1 MNWLKFLVGFS
12 ALIIAGCAAFFSVT
26 GLGVLFSGASTAVM
40 VMAGSL
46 EFAKLVAATYLK
58 QMWDEIKG
66 FNKWYLTIAV
76 GILMMIT
83 SAGIFGYLSN
93 AFQAQSLQLQQV
105 DREVLVFSTKIEQN
119 NSQITQLNTQLGQL
133 SSTQNTILDKG
144 TVNSRLLRSI
154 DNKDRQVATVNKKIS
169 ALQDEN
175 AKNNEK
181 INEIKIK
188 NLDLEKEVGGFRFI
202 AEAFGIELKNVV
214 KFFIFLIVIV
224 FDPLAI
230 ALIIAFNGL
239 IGKKKEK
246 TKHFPGPIALGQQ
259 AEANDYEAGMT
270 DDELNGLDDLMEE
283 NYKNYQIYGDN
294 GKNSTKES
302 IFSDI
307 VEKNPILASET
318 DADVFSEAIEN
329 PPAPSEELIK
339 AAEKYK
345 EQLLQNE
352 DIKKKE
358 IDSATTNVEES
369 EVTLTDEEKKALE
382 PEITDE
388 ILMNLQTDYS
398 KRPID
403 YDGDGSIDGYDTD
416 GDGIIDIVRAEHPSR
431 ASAIKNMLP
440 YYAKAT
446 FNWDDRKN
454 WINDQNAVNYWIKNI
469 KPSQYPTDFSGKS
482 Y

>member
-105 DREVLVFSTKIEQN
+105 DREVLVYSTKIEQN
-119 NSQITQLNTQLGQL
+119 TAQINQLNTQLGQL
-133 SSTQNTILDKG
+133 SSTQNAILDKG
-144 TVNSRLLRSI
+144 KVNNRLLRSI
-154 DNKDRQVATVNKKIS
+154 DNKDKQTATINGKIS
-169 ALQDEN
+169 TLQDEN
-175 AKNNEK
+175 AKNNDK

-188 NLDLEKEVGGFRFI
+188 NLGLEKEVGGFRFI
-202 AEAFGIELKNVV
+202 AEAFGVELKNVV

-246 TKHFPGPIALGQQ
+246 TY
-259 AEANDYEAGMT
+259 D
-270 DDELNGLDDLMEE
+270 LDDLME
-283 NYKNYQIYGDN
+283 KNYQIYGDN
-294 GKNSTKES
+294 GKNSSKDS
-302 IFSDI
+302 VFSDI
-307 VEKNPILASET
+307 VEETPILASEK
-318 DADVFSEAIEN
+318 DAEVFVDTIN
-329 PPAPSEELIK
+329 TPPAPNEALKE
-339 AAEKYK
+339 AAEQYNDEVLQK
-345 EQLLQNE
+345 EM
-352 DIKKKE
+352 
-358 IDSATTNVEES
+358 EE
-369 EVTLTDEEKKALE
+369 EFATLTDEEKAALE

-388 ILMNLQTDYS
+388 ILLALQPDYS
-398 KRPID
+398 ARGID
-403 YDGDGSIDGYDTD
+403 LDGDGSIDGYDLD
-416 GDGIIDIVRAEHPSR
+416 GDGMIDRVTAHPNRAQVM
-431 ASAIKNMLP
+431 AGMKP
-440 YYAKAT
+440 YYAKHDFDWT
-446 FNWDDRKN
+446 DRKN
-454 WINDQNAVNYWIKNI
+454 WINDQNAVNFWIKNI

>member
-58 QMWDEIKG
+58 QMWDDITG

-76 GILMMIT
+76 GILMIIT

-93 AFQAQSLQLQQV
+93 AFQQQNLKLGQIEREISVFQTQITTNESEINRFTAQITNLQQI
-105 DREVLVFSTKIEQN
+105 R
-119 NSQITQLNTQLGQL
+119 NSQEANISKIIERNG
-133 SSTQNTILDKG
+133 ST
-144 TVNSRLLRSI
+144 SRLSTMVRNA
-154 DNKDRQVATVNKKIS
+154 DKEIS
-169 ALQDEN
+169 AISVKINTLTE
-175 AKNNEK
+175 KNNKNYEE
-181 INEIKIK
+181 INKIK
-188 NLDLEKEVGGFRFI
+188 NNNIETEREVGGFRFI
-202 AEAFGIELKNVV
+202 AEAFNIELKNVV
-214 KFFIFLIVIV
+214 KFFIFLIVLV

-239 IGKKKEK
+239 IGKKKEN
-246 TKHFPGPIALGQQ
+246 TPNY
-259 AEANDYEAGMT
+259 ND
-270 DDELNGLDDLMEE
+270 LDDLME
-283 NYKNYQIYGDN
+283 KNYQMYEYN
-294 GKNSTKES
+294 GKYSPKER

-307 VEKNPILASET
+307 VEKNPILVSEN
-318 DADVFSEAIEN
+318 DAEVFFNAINN
-329 PPAPSEELIK
+329 PSAPSEELIK
-339 AAEKYK
+339 VAEKYK
-345 EQLLQNE
+345 EQLLQQE

-369 EVTLTDEEKKALE
+369 EVTLSDEEKKALE
-382 PEITDE
+382 PEISDE

-398 KRPID
+398 KRAID
-403 YDGDGSIDGYDTD
+403 YDNDGTIDGYDTN
-416 GDGIIDIVRAEHPSR
+416 GDGIIDIVRAEHPNR

-440 YYAKAT
+440 YYAKQS

-469 KPSQYPTDFSGKS
+469 KPSQYPTDFSSKS

>member
-58 QMWDEIKG
+58 QTWDEIKG
-66 FNKWYLTIAV
+66 FNKWYLTISV

-105 DREVLVFSTKIEQN
+105 DREVLVYTTKIEQN
-119 NSQITQLNTQLGQL
+119 TAQITQLNTQLGQL
-133 SSTQNTILDKG
+133 SSTQSTILEKG
-144 TVNSRLLRSI
+144 KVNSRLLRSI
-154 DNKDRQVATVNKKIS
+154 DNKDKQVTTINKKI
-169 ALQDEN
+169 ADLQDQN
-175 AKNNEK
+175 AKNNDK
-181 INEIKIK
+181 INEIKIA

-239 IGKKKEK
+239 ISKKKEK
-246 TKHFPGPIALGQQ
+246 KYDLS
-259 AEANDYEAGMT
+259 D
-270 DDELNGLDDLMEE
+270 LDDLME
-283 NYKNYQIYGDN
+283 KNYQIYGDS
-294 GKNSTKES
+294 GKNSSKES
-302 IFSDI
+302 VFSDI
-307 VEKNPILASET
+307 VEENPILASER
-318 DADVFSEAIEN
+318 DSEVFFNTIDN
-329 PPAPSEELIK
+329 PPAPNQALVEAVEQYQAKAEE
-339 AAEKYK
+339 
-345 EQLLQNE
+345 
-352 DIKKKE
+352 KKKE
-358 IDSATTNVEES
+358 TDSDSTNVE
-369 EVTLTDEEKKALE
+369 EVTLTDEDKKALE

-398 KRPID
+398 KRAID
-403 YDGDGSIDGYDTD
+403 YDGDGNVDGYDTD

-431 ASAIKNMLP
+431 AAAIKNMLP
-440 YYAKAT
+440 YYAKDN

>member
-58 QMWDEIKG
+58 QTWDEIKG
-66 FNKWYLTIAV
+66 FNKWYLTISV

-105 DREVLVFSTKIEQN
+105 DREVLVYTTKIEQN
-119 NSQITQLNTQLGQL
+119 TAQITQLNTQLGQL
-133 SSTQNTILDKG
+133 SSTQSTILEKG
-144 TVNSRLLRSI
+144 KVNSRLLRSI
-154 DNKDRQVATVNKKIS
+154 DSKDRQVSQINKKI
-169 ALQDEN
+169 ADLQDQN
-175 AKNNEK
+175 AKNNDK
-181 INEIKIK
+181 INEIKIA

-202 AEAFGIELKNVV
+202 AEAFGMELKNVV

-239 IGKKKEK
+239 IGKKKDILKKNHQINEDSGK
-246 TKHFPGPIALGQQ
+246 NSPNLS
-259 AEANDYEAGMT
+259 N
-270 DDELNGLDDLMEE
+270 LDDLMEE
-283 NYKNYQIYGDN
+283 NYKNYEVYGDR
-294 GKNSTKES
+294 TE
-302 IFSDI
+302 
-307 VEKNPILASET
+307 ETPIIASENDSKVFF
-318 DADVFSEAIEN
+318 DAIDTPS
-329 PPAPSEELIK
+329 APSEELIK
-339 AAEKYK
+339 AAEKYREK
-345 EQLLQNE
+345 LLQNE

-358 IDSATTNVEES
+358 IDSDTTIVEED
-369 EVTLTDEEKKALE
+369 EVILTDEDKKALE

-388 ILMNLQTDYS
+388 ILMNLKTDYS
-398 KRPID
+398 KRAID
-403 YDGDGSIDGYDTD
+403 YDGDGTVDGYDTD

-431 ASAIKNMLP
+431 AAAIKNMLP
-440 YYAKAT
+440 YYAKAG

>member
-58 QMWDEIKG
+58 QMWDEVKG

-144 TVNSRLLRSI
+144 KINNRLLRSI
-154 DNKDRQVATVNKKIS
+154 DNKDKQVATINKKIS
-169 ALQDEN
+169 TLQDEN
-175 AKNNEK
+175 AKNTEK

-246 TKHFPGPIALGQQ
+246 TY
-259 AEANDYEAGMT
+259 D
-270 DDELNGLDDLMEE
+270 LDDLME
-283 NYKNYQIYGDN
+283 KNYQIYGDS
-294 GKNSTKES
+294 GKNSSKES

-307 VEKNPILASET
+307 VEENPILASEK
-318 DADVFSEAIEN
+318 DVDVFVDTINN
-329 PPAPSEELIK
+329 PPAPNEALVEAVEQYEE
-339 AAEKYK
+339 
-345 EQLLQNE
+345 
-352 DIKKKE
+352 KKKE
-358 IDSATTNVEES
+358 TNSDSTNVE
-369 EVTLTDEEKKALE
+369 EVTLTDEDKKALE
-382 PEITDE
+382 PEIQDD
-388 ILMNLQTDYS
+388 ILSSLQADYS
-398 KRPID
+398 KRAID
-403 YDGDGSIDGYDTD
+403 ISGDGVIDGWDTD
-416 GDGIIDIVRAEHPSR
+416 GDGLINEMRFRSTAKSLPPDER
-431 ASAIKNMLP
+431 LP
-440 YYAKAT
+440 YYAKPN
-446 FNWDDRKN
+446 FNWNDRKH
-454 WINDQNAVNYWIKNI
+454 WINDQNAVNYWIKYI
-469 KPSQYPTDFSGKS
+469 KSNQYPTDFSGKS

>member
-1 MNWLKFLVGFS
+1 MNWLKFLVGVS

-58 QMWDEIKG
+58 QMWDDITG

-76 GILMMIT
+76 GILMVIT

-93 AFQAQSLQLQQV
+93 AFQQQNLKLGQIEREISVFQTEITTNESEINRFTTQITNLQQI
-105 DREVLVFSTKIEQN
+105 R
-119 NSQITQLNTQLGQL
+119 NSQEANISKIIERNG
-133 SSTQNTILDKG
+133 ST
-144 TVNSRLLRSI
+144 SRLSTMVRNA
-154 DNKDRQVATVNKKIS
+154 DKEIS
-169 ALQDEN
+169 AISVKINTLTE
-175 AKNNEK
+175 KNNKNYEE
-181 INEIKIK
+181 INKIK
-188 NLDLEKEVGGFRFI
+188 NNNIETEREVGGFRFI
-202 AEAFGIELKNVV
+202 AEAFGMELKNVV

-239 IGKKKEK
+239 IGKKKENI
-246 TKHFPGPIALGQQ
+246 PNY
-259 AEANDYEAGMT
+259 ND
-270 DDELNGLDDLMEE
+270 LDDLME
-283 NYKNYQIYGDN
+283 KNYQMYEYN
-294 GKNSTKES
+294 GKYSPKER

-318 DADVFSEAIEN
+318 DVEVFSEALDN

-345 EQLLQNE
+345 EILLQKE

-358 IDSATTNVEES
+358 INSATTIVEED
-369 EVTLTDEEKKALE
+369 EVTLTDEEKAALE

-398 KRPID
+398 KRAID
-403 YDGDGSIDGYDTD
+403 YDNDGTIDGYDTN

-431 ASAIKNMLP
+431 AAAIKNMLP
-440 YYAKAT
+440 YYAKPG

-469 KPSQYPTDFSGKS
+469 KQSQYPTDFSGKS

>member
-1 MNWLKFLVGFS
+1 MNWLKVLVGFS

-144 TVNSRLLRSI
+144 TVNNRLLRSI

-239 IGKKKEK
+239 IGKKKEN
-246 TKHFPGPIALGQQ
+246 TPNY
-259 AEANDYEAGMT
+259 ND
-270 DDELNGLDDLMEE
+270 LDDLME
-283 NYKNYQIYGDN
+283 KNYQMYEYN
-294 GKNSTKES
+294 GKNSPKER

-307 VEKNPILASET
+307 VEEIPILASENDT
-318 DADVFSEAIEN
+318 KTFFDTIN
-329 PPAPSEELIK
+329 TPQAPSEELIQ

-358 IDSATTNVEES
+358 IDSSTTIVEED
-369 EVTLTDEEKKALE
+369 EVTLTDEDKKALE

-398 KRPID
+398 KRAID
-403 YDGDGSIDGYDTD
+403 YDNDGTIDGYDTN

-431 ASAIKNMLP
+431 AAAIKNMLP
-440 YYAKAT
+440 YYAKST

>member
-144 TVNSRLLRSI
+144 TVNNRLLRSI
-154 DNKDRQVATVNKKIS
+154 DNKDRQVATINKKIS
-169 ALQDEN
+169 NLQDEN
-175 AKNNEK
+175 AKNTEK

-246 TKHFPGPIALGQQ
+246 TYDLS
-259 AEANDYEAGMT
+259 D
-270 DDELNGLDDLMEE
+270 LDDLME
-283 NYKNYQIYGDN
+283 KNYQIYGDN
-294 GKNSTKES
+294 GKNSTKDE
-302 IFSDI
+302 
-307 VEKNPILASET
+307 ENPILAT
-318 DADVFSEAIEN
+318 EN
-329 PPAPSEELIK
+329 DTKTFFDTINTPPAPSEELIQ

-345 EQLLQNE
+345 EKLLQKE

-358 IDSATTNVEES
+358 IDSATTTVEES

-403 YDGDGSIDGYDTD
+403 YDGDGSIDGYDTN

-431 ASAIKNMLP
+431 AAAIKNMLP

-446 FNWDDRKN
+446 FNWDDRRN

>member
-58 QMWDEIKG
+58 QTWDEIKG
-66 FNKWYLTIAV
+66 FNKWYLTISV

-105 DREVLVFSTKIEQN
+105 DREVLVYTTKIEQN
-119 NSQITQLNTQLGQL
+119 TAQITQLNTQLGQL
-133 SSTQNTILDKG
+133 SSTQSTILEKG
-144 TVNSRLLRSI
+144 KVNSRLLRSI
-154 DNKDRQVATVNKKIS
+154 DSKDRQVSQINKKI
-169 ALQDEN
+169 ADLQDQN
-175 AKNNEK
+175 AKNNDK
-181 INEIKIK
+181 INEIKIA

-202 AEAFGIELKNVV
+202 AEAFGMELKNVV

-239 IGKKKEK
+239 IGKKKDILEK
-246 TKHFPGPIALGQQ
+246 NHQINEDSGKNSPNLS
-259 AEANDYEAGMT
+259 D
-270 DDELNGLDDLMEE
+270 LDDLMEE
-283 NYKNYQIYGDN
+283 NYKNYEVYGD
-294 GKNSTKES
+294 KS
-302 IFSDI
+302 
-307 VEKNPILASET
+307 EKTPIIASENDSKVFF
-318 DADVFSEAIEN
+318 DAIDTPS
-329 PPAPSEELIK
+329 APSEELIK
-339 AAEKYK
+339 AAEKYREK
-345 EQLLQNE
+345 LLQNE

-358 IDSATTNVEES
+358 IDSDTTIVEED
-369 EVTLTDEEKKALE
+369 EVILTDEDKKALE

-388 ILMNLQTDYS
+388 ILMNLKTDYS
-398 KRPID
+398 KRAID
-403 YDGDGSIDGYDTD
+403 YDGDGTVDGYDTD

-431 ASAIKNMLP
+431 AAAIKNMLP
-440 YYAKAT
+440 YYAKAG

>member
-1 MNWLKFLVGFS
+1 
-12 ALIIAGCAAFFSVT
+12 
-26 GLGVLFSGASTAVM
+26 
-40 VMAGSL
+40 
-46 EFAKLVAATYLK
+46 
-58 QMWDEIKG
+58 
-66 FNKWYLTIAV
+66 
-76 GILMMIT
+76 
-83 SAGIFGYLSN
+83 
-93 AFQAQSLQLQQV
+93 
-105 DREVLVFSTKIEQN
+105 
-119 NSQITQLNTQLGQL
+119 
-133 SSTQNTILDKG
+133 
-144 TVNSRLLRSI
+144 
-154 DNKDRQVATVNKKIS
+154 
-169 ALQDEN
+169 
-175 AKNNEK
+175 
-181 INEIKIK
+181 
-188 NLDLEKEVGGFRFI
+188 
-202 AEAFGIELKNVV
+202 LKNVV

-246 TKHFPGPIALGQQ
+246 IKHFPGPIALGQQ

-307 VEKNPILASET
+307 VEKNPILVSET

-345 EQLLQNE
+345 EKLLQTE

-358 IDSATTNVEES
+358 IDSSTTNVEES

-403 YDGDGSIDGYDTD
+403 YDGDGAIDGYDTD
-416 GDGIIDIVRAEHPSR
+416 GDGIINIVRAEHPSR
-431 ASAIKNMLP
+431 AAAIQNMLP
-440 YYAKAT
+440 YYAKT
-446 FNWDDRKN
+446 EFNWNDRKN

>member
-58 QMWDEIKG
+58 QTWDEIKG

-76 GILMMIT
+76 AILMMIT

-105 DREVLVFSTKIEQN
+105 DREILVFSTKIEQN
-119 NSQITQLNTQLGQL
+119 TAQITQLNTQLGQL
-133 SSTQNTILDKG
+133 SSTQSTILEKG
-144 TVNSRLLRSI
+144 KVNSRLLRSI
-154 DNKDRQVATVNKKIS
+154 DNKDRQVATINKKIS
-169 ALQDEN
+169 TLQDEN
-175 AKNNEK
+175 AKNTEK

-246 TKHFPGPIALGQQ
+246 TY
-259 AEANDYEAGMT
+259 D
-270 DDELNGLDDLMEE
+270 LDDLME
-283 NYKNYQIYGDN
+283 KNYQIYGDS
-294 GKNSTKES
+294 GKNSTKNE
-302 IFSDI
+302 
-307 VEKNPILASET
+307 ETPILATENDT
-318 DADVFSEAIEN
+318 KTFFDAIDT
-329 PPAPSEELIK
+329 PQAPSDELIK

-345 EQLLQNE
+345 EKLLQSE

-358 IDSATTNVEES
+358 IDSDTTNVEED
-369 EVTLTDEEKKALE
+369 EVTLTDEDKKALE

-403 YDGDGSIDGYDTD
+403 YDGDGNVDGYDTD

-431 ASAIKNMLP
+431 AAAIKNMLP
-440 YYAKAT
+440 YYAKSN